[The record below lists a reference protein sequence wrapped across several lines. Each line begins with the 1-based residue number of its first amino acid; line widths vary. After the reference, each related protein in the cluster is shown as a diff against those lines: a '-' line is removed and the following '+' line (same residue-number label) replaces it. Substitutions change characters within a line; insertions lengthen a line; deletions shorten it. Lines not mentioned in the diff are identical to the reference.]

1 MPKLVSV
8 TRILNEDD
16 IAEAFIRHNA
26 RHVGHMLFL
35 DNGSTDRTLEILHAL
50 QAEGFP
56 LSVVRTHS
64 ISFDEISLNSWGYQA
79 ASQLFGA
86 DWVVFIDADEFIAT
100 QDSAPLATLLP
111 ADEPAIT
118 VQLVNYSQTEL
129 DDPSELIVPL
139 RLRHRWAGETNVD
152 KLILRAGLQG
162 VSIGAGNHCALLR
175 GGRVLPARRH
185 DLVSFA
191 HYPRRSG
198 WQILQKMAAGWLKA
212 LAAGRPA
219 ADARHS
225 EHYRSPFETMRDK
238 PGELFRNSGYFTRE
252 FGLDQAIE
260 APLDYLGGGLRY
272 TQPADPAMKAAQMFL
287 SFTERLAV
295 QHGRLLDE
303 SPQARALVEAWNA
316 KRDFLF

>member
-1 MPKLVSV
+1 MLKLVSV

-16 IAEAFIRHNA
+16 IAEAFVRHNA
-26 RHVGHMLFL
+26 RHVDHMLFL
-35 DNGSTDRTLEILHAL
+35 DNGSTDLTLEILRAL
-50 QAEGFP
+50 QAEGVP
-56 LSVVRTHS
+56 LTVVQTHS
-64 ISFDEISLNSWGYQA
+64 ISFDEIAINSWGYQA

-100 QDSAPLATLLP
+100 ENSAPLATLLSVN
-111 ADEPAIT
+111 EPAIT
-118 VQLVNYSQTEL
+118 AELVNYGQTEL
-129 DDPSELIVPL
+129 DDPKELIVPL
-139 RLRHRWAGETNVD
+139 RLRHRWAGDTNVD
-152 KLILRAGLQG
+152 KLILRAGLPG
-162 VSIGAGNHCALLR
+162 VAIGAGNHGAFA
-175 GGRVLPARRH
+175 GGKVLPARRH
-185 DLVSFA
+185 AQINFA

-219 ADARHS
+219 VEAGYS

-238 PGELFRNSGYFTRE
+238 PGELLYNSSYFARE

-260 APLDYLGGGLRY
+260 APLDYLGGALRY
-272 TQPADPAMKAAQMFL
+272 TQPADPAMKAAHMFL
-287 SFTERLAV
+287 CFTERLAA

-303 SPQARALVEAWNA
+303 SPHARALVESWNA

>member
-35 DNGSTDRTLEILHAL
+35 DNGSSDRTLDILRAL
-50 QAEGFP
+50 QAEGLP
-56 LSVVRTHS
+56 LSVVQTHS
-64 ISFDEISLNSWGYQA
+64 ISFDEVSLNSWGYQA

-100 QDSAPLATLLP
+100 QDSAPLTTLLP
-111 ADEPAIT
+111 ADAPAIT
-118 VQLVNYSQTEL
+118 VQLINYGQTEL
-129 DDPSELIVPL
+129 DDPNELIVPL

-152 KLILRAGLQG
+152 KLILRAGLPG
-162 VSIGAGNHCALLR
+162 VSIGAGNHCAFL
-175 GGRVLPARRH
+175 GSGILPARRH

-212 LAAGRPA
+212 LAAGHPA
-219 ADARHS
+219 AEAGHS
-225 EHYRSPFETMRDK
+225 EHYRSPFETIRDK

-260 APLDYLGGGLRY
+260 APLDYLGGTLCH
-272 TQPADPAMKAAQMFL
+272 TLPTDPAMKAAQMFL
-287 SFTERLAV
+287 SFTERLAI

-303 SPQARALVEAWNA
+303 SPQARALVETWNA